1 MDPFIL
7 PKNIYLCINAI
18 NGTLEITKIRYL
30 FAKMGPLEL
39 QKLKVF
45 IQQWA
50 PILQKEQFL
59 CINATINGA
68 PEIAKIRYLFAKMGP
83 LELQK
88 LSFYTTMGPYST
100 KINIFPNT
108 TPLGPLWIFKGP
120 Q

>member
-88 LSFYTTMGPYST
+88 LIVFIQQWAPILQ
-100 KINIFPNT
+100 K
-108 TPLGPLWIFKGP
+108 
-120 Q
+120 